1 MDKDTEEAK
10 DRIFSTETHRTSFFA
25 DYSNPLICNK
35 NSSTS
40 AENHNRFAMKF
51 GKDFRNHLQKTLPE
65 WRDKYLGYKPLKKL
79 IKNFPRSGNAEVPLP
94 AGGWISLEEWFVR
107 ILDEEL
113 EKINDFYVDKEEDF
127 IICLQELKERIER
140 VKTNNNGVISSESKF
155 SEEILQIRKEFV
167 TIHGHMVLL
176 KNYSSLNFAGLVKIL
191 KKYDKRTGGV
201 LRQPFTQRVLHQPF
215 FTTEPLTRLVSECEA
230 NLEVLFPLE
239 AEVVESVPPEE
250 KNIHED
256 TSNAEPVSLQ
266 EEETMEVYR
275 SILAGLKAIEV
286 LRNPSSTYS
295 PLSLAR
301 FYHGQ
306 DGDGGSG
313 SVTAENSASSS
324 PTNEDTDQGVVNSG
338 G

>member
-1 MDKDTEEAK
+1 
-10 DRIFSTETHRTSFFA
+10 
-25 DYSNPLICNK
+25 
-35 NSSTS
+35 
-40 AENHNRFAMKF
+40 MKF
-51 GKDFRNHLQKTLPE
+51 GKDFRNHLQETLPE

-79 IKNFPRSGNAEVPLP
+79 IKNFPRSGAAEVPLA

-127 IICLQELKERIER
+127 IIRLQELKERIER
-140 VKTNNNGVISSESKF
+140 VKANNNGVISQTSKF
-155 SEEILQIRKEFV
+155 SEEILQIRKDFV

-201 LRQPFTQRVLHQPF
+201 LRQPFTQRVLHEPF
-215 FTTEPLTRLVSECEA
+215 FTTEPVTRLVSECEA
-230 NLEVLFPLE
+230 NLEVLFPQE
-239 AEVVESVPPEE
+239 AEVVESAPPEAKDE
-250 KNIHED
+250 HDD
-256 TSNAEPVSLQ
+256 TNNSEPLSV
-266 EEETMEVYR
+266 EEETMEVFR
-275 SILAGLKAIEV
+275 SVHAGLKLIQI

-301 FYHGQ
+301 FFHDQ

-313 SVTAENSASSS
+313 SVTAENSAADSQ
-324 PTNEDTDQGVVNSG
+324 DVAHDDDADQGSVDSG